1 MKPTRIGKWRRL
13 AVWGCLILVVMTMP
27 GFSQTA
33 HAHEIIELFQ
43 RSYNPN
49 PEPESPETTQQ
60 ALDYISKRKKD
71 RMSHTSAS
79 AAWQPQAGAAAVRDT
94 FEPNDDY
101 PEAYPAKNGYSY
113 LSLLSTESD
122 FDYYRYDSGTY
133 SGMLTVKL
141 TVPKDKNYDLI
152 VMEGTSKNVGSSL
165 GREPGAAE
173 KVAFEA
179 KAGTTY
185 YFVVFSMDQHFSTT
199 DRYNLI
205 VGNPSELA
213 WGTPVDIDVP
223 EGVVPGYRITA
234 PATGNFRFF
243 TSPYAGTG
251 LPNDT
256 LLLLFED
263 ELMQKLLGGN
273 DNASEDTVFS
283 ELDVNL
289 TKGLTYY
296 LYVAPSANDGQV
308 HARLTAASKPNVS
321 AEVPILHETE
331 ANDGSV
337 AEQQIITLEGSVFA
351 PTVSSRRVSFNNLP
365 EGLETQVV
373 RLNDKQLAI
382 RFSGKA
388 LSHENKDSGEAS
400 VTIYKE
406 AIVGALEDVTT
417 NPFSFAFT
425 DTPAVTLQAPRDLD
439 VAASQY
445 QLIKFTPPAT
455 GTYEIYTDYFLGNPA
470 EGTSDTI
477 LSVYEDYERTRHL
490 ATNDDGKKPPFSS
503 VTLLLNGG
511 QNYFL
516 SVSGWNGKAVH
527 ARLAVRYLGVEYVYN
542 EKGLLVQMKQDGKV
556 LVDFYYDN
564 NGNLIR
570 KVVR

>member
-1 MKPTRIGKWRRL
+1 MRPARIGAWRRL
-13 AVWGCLILVVMTMP
+13 AVWGCLILVIMTMP
-27 GFSQTA
+27 GFSQMA
-33 HAHEIIELFQ
+33 RAHEIIELFQ

-49 PEPESPETTQQ
+49 PEPESPEKVQK
-60 ALDYISKRKKD
+60 ALDYIFKRKKD
-71 RMSHTSAS
+71 RMSHNKAS
-79 AAWQPQAGAAAVRDT
+79 TARQSMAGAAAVRDT
-94 FEPNDDY
+94 FEPNDNYSD
-101 PEAYPAKNGYSY
+101 AYPVKNGFAY
-113 LSLLSTESD
+113 LSLLSSESD
-122 FDYYRYDSGTY
+122 IDNYRYDYGSY
-133 SGMLTVKL
+133 SGPMSVKL
-141 TVPKDKNYDLI
+141 TVPKDKNYDLV
-152 VMEGTSKNVGSSL
+152 VMEGGSKLVGSSL
-165 GREPGAAE
+165 NSEPGAAE
-173 KVAFEA
+173 KVTFQA
-179 KAGTTY
+179 KAGTSY
-185 YFVVFSMDQHFSTT
+185 SFVVFSTNNEFSTT

-213 WGTPVDIDVP
+213 WGDPVDIDVP

-243 TSPYAGTG
+243 TSPYKKTG
-251 LPNDT
+251 APNDT
-256 LLLLFED
+256 MLLLFGD
-263 ELMQKLLGGN
+263 ELMQKLVGGN

-283 ELDVNL
+283 ELDVKL
-289 TKGLTYY
+289 TEGATYY
-296 LYVAPSANDGQV
+296 LYVAPSATDGQV
-308 HARLTAASKPNVS
+308 HARLTAASKPNLT

-337 AEQQIITLEGSVFA
+337 AEQQIITVEGSVFT
-351 PTVSSRRVSFNNLP
+351 PNVSSRRVNFNNLP
-365 EGLETQVV
+365 EGLETEVV

-400 VTIYKE
+400 VTISRE
-406 AIVGALEDVTT
+406 AIVGALEEVTT

-425 DTPAVTLQAPRDLD
+425 DTPAVTLQTPRDLD

-455 GTYEIYTDYFLGNPA
+455 GTYEIYTDYFSGNPS